1 MIGKLLEK
9 TRSAPW
15 VAAMKVSQKGNYD
28 ITQASKNVSSAGIPQ
43 APANPFKKR
52 PLKLKYDKNEF

>member
-15 VAAMKVSQKGNYD
+15 AATMKMTLKTNYD
-28 ITQASKNVSSAGIPQ
+28 ITQATKNVSSAGLPQ